1 MLYVAL
7 GDSTG
12 VGVGAPQGG
21 GYPERVACLLPGLRL
36 LNLCQGGATSA
47 DVLADQVPRALRS
60 RPHLITLGVGIND
73 LGLQL
78 PDDAF
83 AVNLEEIVVPLCKL
97 GAPLAILNIPD
108 LALAPAIARLVPRA
122 LYEKRIEMFNIH
134 VTATAA
140 RHGLVLI
147 DLYALSREM
156 LPSRGELFSPDGF
169 HPSAAGYQA
178 WAERMLPLVKPLLR
192 EEAHP

>member
-1 MLYVAL
+1 VLYVAL

-12 VGVGAPQGG
+12 IGVGAPQGG
-21 GYPERVACLLPGLRL
+21 GYPERLARLLPGLRL
-36 LNLCQGGATSA
+36 QNFCEGGATSA
-47 DVLADQVPRALRS
+47 DVLADQVPRALRT
-60 RPHLITLGVGIND
+60 RPRLITLGIGIND
-73 LGLQL
+73 LGLQR

-83 AVNLEEIVVPLCKL
+83 ALNLEEIVVPLRKL
-97 GAPLAILNIPD
+97 GAPMAILNIPD

-122 LYEKRIEMFNIH
+122 LYEKRIEMFNVH
-134 VTATAA
+134 VTASAA

-147 DLYALSREM
+147 DLYALSREL
-156 LPSRGELFSPDGF
+156 LPGLFSPDGF